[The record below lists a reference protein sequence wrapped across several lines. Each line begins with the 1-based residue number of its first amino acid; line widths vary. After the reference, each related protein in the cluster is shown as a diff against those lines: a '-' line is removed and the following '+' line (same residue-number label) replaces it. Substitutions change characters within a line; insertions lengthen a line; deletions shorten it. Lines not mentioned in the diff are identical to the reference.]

1 MNVGS
6 FNVVIQISGLVGY
19 YSDFS
24 NLNNQYKRF
33 KMKLKRLNKNKMKD
47 SWAREIG
54 LWRGAHMVFFAC
66 STRENV
72 AFDLTFSTPE
82 HLFIKK

>member
-47 SWAREIG
+47 S
-54 LWRGAHMVFFAC
+54 
-66 STRENV
+66 
-72 AFDLTFSTPE
+72 
-82 HLFIKK
+82 